1 MSPGEESTSCL
12 FYVCDLRM
20 MCMKCEV
27 CMHLSHTHVQ
37 REREGDPHTVQL
49 ERLVVDSTSICS
61 CLQYVNGGSLEN
73 LLQDHSISLSWTVR
87 VQLAKDIAVGVAY
100 LHRNGILH
108 RDLNTRVSLSIN
120 SYVCTQT
127 SCYVNE
133 HLSRHNIARSRAVF
147 PANGA
152 SSPHSRFN

>member
-1 MSPGEESTSCL
+1 
-12 FYVCDLRM
+12 
-20 MCMKCEV
+20 
-27 CMHLSHTHVQ
+27 MHLAHTHTRTHTYRGRGREIHTPVQ
-37 REREGDPHTVQL
+37 V

-120 SYVCTQT
+120 SYVRMHTN
-127 SCYVNE
+127 V
-133 HLSRHNIARSRAVF
+133 LLRK
-147 PANGA
+147 
-152 SSPHSRFN
+152 

>member
-1 MSPGEESTSCL
+1 
-12 FYVCDLRM
+12 
-20 MCMKCEV
+20 
-27 CMHLSHTHVQ
+27 MHLSHTHARTHTYRGRGREIHTPVQ
-37 REREGDPHTVQL
+37 V

-120 SYVCTQT
+120 SYVRMHTN
-127 SCYVNE
+127 V
-133 HLSRHNIARSRAVF
+133 LLRK
-147 PANGA
+147 
-152 SSPHSRFN
+152 

>member
-1 MSPGEESTSCL
+1 MYASVAHT
-12 FYVCDLRM
+12 RAR
-20 MCMKCEV
+20 
-27 CMHLSHTHVQ
+27 THVQ

-120 SYVCTQT
+120 SYVRMHTN
-127 SCYVNE
+127 V
-133 HLSRHNIARSRAVF
+133 LLRK
-147 PANGA
+147 
-152 SSPHSRFN
+152 